1 MRIKEHELGD
11 ASILPTIPLS
21 DGSAT
26 ATLQRCNADVTLF
39 KGWLTASAQA

>member
-26 ATLQRCNADVTLF
+26 ATLT
-39 KGWLTASAQA
+39 